1 MFLAQP
7 FSSAGFSAIAPRF
20 GATFLSS
27 PEFTASTAFEVS
39 YLRVRN
45 ITLDI
50 TNDTDV
56 IAFGGYLKT
65 SSPSVE
71 VSAEISALPNAVY
84 RPLVVLNSNATITVN
99 GYLIGEEWSDTTFN
113 AHSWTDVTSG
123 NDSWIEKSVTTNTW
137 NKKG

>member
-27 PEFTASTAFEVS
+27 PEFTASTAFEVN

-50 TNDTDV
+50 TNESDV

-65 SSPSVE
+65 FSPSVE
-71 VSAEISALPNAVY
+71 VSVETSALPNAIY
-84 RPLVVLNSNATITVN
+84 RPTVFVNSNATITVN